1 MAKKKEQENAQ
12 TIDPVSMILDNITT
26 DQELLHEQNEILEK
40 AKNDRQE
47 VVNRLKSY
55 QRDLSVF
62 VKYATAEQMEQIEAL
77 GFTETNAN
85 RLNSVAQKT
94 LDIMAEKKALTNEEL
109 YDIYVQS
116 MVEDELPEKYTFF
129 NIKTRGL
136 YNRGLLIRTK
146 GEDENS
152 SRLDV
157 ITLNE
162 SK

>member
-1 MAKKKEQENAQ
+1 MAKKKEQEDAH

-26 DQELLHEQNEILEK
+26 DQELLREQSEILEK

-62 VKYATAEQMEQIEAL
+62 AKYATAEQMEQIEAL
-77 GFTETNAN
+77 GFTETSAN
-85 RLNSVAQKT
+85 RLNPVAQKT
-94 LDIMAEKKALTNEEL
+94 LDIMAERKTLTNEEL

-116 MVEDELPEKYTFF
+116 MADGELPEKYTFF

-146 GEDENS
+146 GEDESS